1 MMRYFSIPT
10 KRLSAICWLILCLLL
25 IPLVSYSAISDDK
38 ALSTAQLTKPRAHTA
53 LENNFS
59 LDKVQAVQDTIAIQ
73 QVAGE
78 LVTEALAD
86 IMPVYIRVKP
96 SDLLAG

>member
-10 KRLSAICWLILCLLL
+10 KRFSAIFWLILCLLL
-25 IPLVSYSAISDDK
+25 IPLASYSAISDDK
-38 ALSTAQLTKPRAHTA
+38 ALSTAQPTKPRAHTV
-53 LENNFS
+53 LENNCS